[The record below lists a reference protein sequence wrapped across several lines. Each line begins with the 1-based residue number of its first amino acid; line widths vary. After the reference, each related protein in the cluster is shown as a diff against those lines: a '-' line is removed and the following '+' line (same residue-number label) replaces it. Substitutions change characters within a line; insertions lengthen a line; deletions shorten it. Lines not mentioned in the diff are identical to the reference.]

1 MCTQKSSFGETLC
14 FKPFCFKDKMLLSQ
28 RNRTLYYRRIMRK
41 LTLTLCALLL
51 SAMAFTA
58 CGQRERRFA
67 RYGIAFYNLE
77 NLFDTIHDEG
87 KNDYEFLPNG
97 ANQWGKMKYEN
108 KLANMSKVLS
118 ELCTDRIPFGA
129 SVIGVSEIENRRV
142 LEDLLKQPAL
152 EKRNWKIVHEDGPDR
167 RGVECAFFYN
177 PRVFHYES
185 HMLVPY
191 YYLDPAQPDVNY
203 GFWVDDQKKVH
214 AYKELKGDTTH
225 ITRGFLVMTGTL
237 AQEKFHFIVCH
248 WPSRF
253 AGSPVR
259 ERAGEQVCALKDA
272 LLEQDPGAHVV
283 IMGDMN
289 DDPRNKSMRVALGAK
304 LRAED
309 VGMNELYNPWGKI
322 LYKDGQG
329 TLLYDGKWNL
339 FDQIVFTGN
348 LLGEDYRTLKYQR
361 CEIFLRDYLIQ
372 QEGRYK
378 GSPLRTHGG
387 GTWLNGYSDHF
398 PTCIYLI
405 KERPARE

>member
-1 MCTQKSSFGETLC
+1 MNSKH
-14 FKPFCFKDKMLLSQ
+14 
-28 RNRTLYYRRIMRK
+28 LYNMRK
-41 LTLTLCALLL
+41 LILTLCAILLA
-51 SAMAFTA
+51 STTFVA

-77 NLFDTIHDEG
+77 NLFDTLHDAG

-129 SVIGVSEIENRRV
+129 VVVGVSEIENRNV

-152 EKRNWKIVHEDGPDR
+152 EKRRWAICHENGPDR
-167 RGVECAFFYN
+167 RGVECAFLYN

-191 YYLDPAQPDVNY
+191 YYLDPAQPDVNL
-203 GFWVDDQKKVH
+203 GFWVDDNKKVH

-225 ITRGFLVMTGTL
+225 ITRGFLVMSGTM
-237 AQEKFHFIVCH
+237 ADEKFHFIVCH

-259 ERAGEQVCALKDA
+259 ERAGEQVRELKDA
-272 LLEQDPGAHVV
+272 LLRQDPGSHVI

-304 LRAED
+304 FRAED
-309 VGMNELYNPWGKI
+309 VGENELFNPWGKV
-322 LYKDGQG
+322 LYQDGQG

-348 LLGEDYRTLKYQR
+348 LIGDDYRTIKYQR

-372 QEGRYK
+372 QDGQYK

-387 GTWLNGYSDHF
+387 GRWLNGYSDHL

-405 KERPARE
+405 KEREAKDQ